1 MISVF
6 LGPLGKTTAAGTMR
20 HYAKAYRELNQQ
32 GEVCPKTT
40 SQLSDSGMKTTTVQL
55 DG

>member
-1 MISVF
+1 MVFVF
-6 LGPLGKTTAAGTMR
+6 LGPLWGELLQLV
-20 HYAKAYRELNQQ
+20 HYAKAYRELQQQ

-40 SQLSDSGMKTTTVQL
+40 SQSSDSGMKTTTVLL